1 MQHGDE
7 REPVMVMVE
16 DSPDARLFIE
26 LSSLASDLTEA
37 DHALELAVRSSDVG
51 STLADARPYLV
62 GYAVVAYCRTI
73 LHSNVRRPLEDHIQ
87 IPQEFLATHDT
98 IKAFRNATIAHS
110 QSDLAVTYPIGV
122 LAPDTLEVKH
132 VSAATVVNTLP
143 WLVVR
148 QFRELLAALGDSLD
162 EAITPVRQRLE
173 NQLRAADRRRMAKSG
188 IKPQSLDKLAEE
200 FEPRSKRSAYPTG
213 HTFYW
218 DRTDES
224 L

>member
-1 MQHGDE
+1 MQEGDE

-16 DSPDARLFIE
+16 DSSDARLFIE

-37 DHALELAVRSSDVG
+37 DHALELAVRSREVE

-122 LAPDTLEVKH
+122 LAPDTLEVEH
-132 VSAATVVNTLP
+132 RLRGHG
-143 WLVVR
+143 R
-148 QFRELLAALGDSLD
+148 QYPSPARRPSIRRELLAALGDSLD
-162 EAITPVRQRLE
+162 EAITPVRRRLE
-173 NQLRAADRRRMAKSG
+173 NQLRAADRRRMAKIG

-200 FEPRSKRSAYPTG
+200 FAPRSKRSAYPTG

-218 DRTDES
+218 DRD
-224 L
+224 